1 MTLGDLIG
9 RMDEPDVAERAIAA
23 IRDLSLLARVTSA
36 AGAAGMSAGE
46 YAAISVRSFANTAG
60 DEAWVALIGRC
71 QAHTDPGLAALI
83 YILETRLRADEA
95 GTRGA
100 QFRN

>member
-36 AGAAGMSAGE
+36 AGAAGISAGE

-60 DEAWVALIGRC
+60 DEAWVQLIGRC
-71 QAHTDPGLAALI
+71 QARSDPGLAALA
-83 YILETRLRADEA
+83 YILEAGLSADKTRS
-95 GTRGA
+95 
-100 QFRN
+100 